1 MLKKSLAISLAVV
14 SLVGFASLAQ
24 VDPGFQGPK
33 GMAVARFESLPELL
47 KAIAQEVKALEGTL
61 GDLPAL
67 KGTLSRPL
75 ALIDKT
81 LAALKEKAG
90 AEVKEGVAM
99 EIIVLDLA
107 LHRLNEVSLGKAL
120 QAGPHLGPK
129 GPAAGRRAMAPV
141 PPELRT
147 KIEAYL
153 KGAEAAL
160 SPEEAAKFHR
170 IVRGLMEEVRGAI
183 GHPAQAQRAQTP
195 TRMELGRHLLKLRIL
210 TAQLD
215 RLLLGRLAAEVQA
228 Q

>member
-1 MLKKSLAISLAVV
+1 MKKSLAISLAVL

-24 VDPGFQGPK
+24 VDAGPHGPK
-33 GMAVARFESLPELL
+33 GMAVTRFESLPELL
-47 KAIAQEVKALEGTL
+47 RAIAQEVKALEGTL
-61 GDLPAL
+61 GDFPAL
-67 KGTLSRPL
+67 KDALSRPL

-90 AEVKEGVAM
+90 AEEKGGAAM
-99 EIIVLDLA
+99 EIVVLDLA
-107 LHRLNEVSLGKAL
+107 LHRLDEVSLSKAV
-120 QAGPHLGPK
+120 QARPHLGPH
-129 GPAAGRRAMAPV
+129 GSMAGRRAMAPV

-160 SPEEAAKFHR
+160 SPDEAAKFQR
-170 IVRGLMEEVRGAI
+170 IVRGLMEEVRGAVRP
-183 GHPAQAQRAQTP
+183 PAQPQGTRTP
-195 TRMELGRHLLKLRIL
+195 ERLELGKHFLKLRIL

-215 RLLLGRLAAEVQA
+215 RLLLGRLAAEVQG